1 MSNRN
6 SITIENAHLL
16 GGSFKNFSG
25 KASKFTPEGVRTF
38 CVAIDPETAEKLRF
52 DGWNVK
58 QLKPRDEDEEPLDY
72 LQVRVSYKGR
82 PPRVVLISGKTHTEL
97 TEETIGMLDW
107 AEIENADLTIV
118 PYNWEVNGKS
128 GVKAY
133 LKSLYVTVVVD
144 ELAKKYNFDSEPIDS
159 NDPEEYPF

>member
-1 MSNRN
+1 MSRN

-38 CVAIDPETAEKLRF
+38 CVAIDPDLAGKLRF

-82 PPRVVLISGKTHTEL
+82 PPRVVMISGKKHTDL

-107 AEIENADLTIV
+107 AEIENVDLTIV
-118 PYNWEVNGKS
+118 PYNWEVNGKR

-133 LKSLYVTVVVD
+133 LKTLYATVVVD
-144 ELAKKYNFDSEPIDS
+144 ELAQKYNFDDEPANFDG
-159 NDPEEYPF
+159 PEELPFD